1 MAVSYAELEKAQS
14 TPDGV
19 YIADCRAGVAAPLGA
34 GSGALALSTP
44 STFVHCMLFFLEYL
58 ESPSPRM
65 QKHKKHLNF
74 FFSRSGGFHL
84 LLMLLNAYY
93 NKPLAGRDPGWVF
106 RGIRNRIPVSERALR
121 MLINDGMAQGLI
133 MQQQGVRDRRCRKY
147 AVTPAVVEAWE
158 ALTSTARGALPDV
171 LTQFDPG
178 ALANADYRRWDP
190 GKPASDQIETVPPSH
205 QRYR

>member
-1 MAVSYAELEKAQS
+1 MVSPYAEVRKPRPA
-14 TPDGV
+14 PDSI
-19 YIADCRAGVAAPLGA
+19 YLPEAIAKGATTNAPSA
-34 GSGALALSTP
+34 VALSTP
-44 STFVHCMLFFLEYL
+44 QSFVHCMLFVLEYL
-58 ESPSPRM
+58 ESPNPRM
-65 QKHKKHLNF
+65 QKHKKYLSF

-133 MQQQGVRDRRCRKY
+133 VQQHGVRDRRCRKY

-158 ALTSTARGALPDV
+158 ALTNAARGSLPDIFN
-171 LTQFDPG
+171 QFGPG

-190 GKPASDQIETVPPSH
+190 TKPAGDQVETIPPSH